1 VIRLLEAADSVQ
13 RFCQEQ
19 GWRFCI
25 IGGLA
30 LQRWGEPR
38 LTRDID
44 IDVFTGFGGETE
56 VIRALLERFDSRIEN
71 AAELALERRVLL
83 LRTKSGIGIDLALG
97 ALPFEESA
105 VRRATFF
112 PFTPDIS
119 LLTCSAEDLIVFK
132 AFADR
137 GQDWVDIENILVRQG
152 RKLDWSYVQSQL
164 KPLVDLKEAPHI
176 LDRLDGLWRTCED

>member
-38 LTRDID
+38 LTRDVD

-56 VIRALLERFDSRIEN
+56 VISALLERFDSRIDN
-71 AAELALERRVLL
+71 AAKFALERRELL

-112 PFTPDIS
+112 SFTPDIS

-152 RKLDWSYVQSQL
+152 RTLDWSYVQGQL

>member
-1 VIRLLEAADSVQ
+1 MIRLLEEADSVQ
-13 RFCQEQ
+13 RFCQDQ

-44 IDVFTGFGGETE
+44 IDLFTGFGGEAE
-56 VIRALLERFDSRIEN
+56 VIRAFLERFDSRIDN
-71 AAELALERRVLL
+71 AAEFALQRRVLL
-83 LRTKSGIGIDLALG
+83 LRTKSGTGIDIALG

-112 PFTPDIS
+112 SFTPDIS

-137 GQDWVDIENILVRQG
+137 GQDWVDIENVLVRQG
-152 RKLDWSYVQSQL
+152 RKLDWSYILEHL
-164 KPLVDLKEAPHI
+164 KPLVDLKDAPHI
-176 LDRLDGLWRTCED
+176 LDRLDGLWRTCEE

>member
-1 VIRLLEAADSVQ
+1 VIRLFEAADSVQ

-19 GWRFCI
+19 GWRFCF

-44 IDVFTGFGGETE
+44 IEVFTGFGGESG
-56 VIRALLERFDSRIEN
+56 VIRVLLGRFESRIGDASEF
-71 AAELALERRVLL
+71 ALQRRVLL
-83 LRTKSGIGIDLALG
+83 LKTKTGIGIDIALG

-112 PFTPDIS
+112 SFTPEIS

-152 RKLDWSYVQSQL
+152 RKLDWRYVLTQL
-164 KPLVDLKEAPHI
+164 KPLVDLKEAPQI
-176 LDRLDGLWRTCED
+176 LDRLDVLWRACED